1 MVVRLNAVPKKQLKN
16 LTHILLLI
24 LNLNQI
30 HHMVVNLNHFHL
42 IMNLPTVMVIGMR
55 KRRNA
60 IVIENI

>member
-16 LTHILLLI
+16 LTNILLLI

-30 HHMVVNLNHFHL
+30 HHMNLNRFHL

>member
-1 MVVRLNAVPKKQLKN
+1 MVVRLNAVPKKQLLH

-30 HHMVVNLNHFHL
+30 HHMNQNHL

>member
-30 HHMVVNLNHFHL
+30 HHMNLNHFHL